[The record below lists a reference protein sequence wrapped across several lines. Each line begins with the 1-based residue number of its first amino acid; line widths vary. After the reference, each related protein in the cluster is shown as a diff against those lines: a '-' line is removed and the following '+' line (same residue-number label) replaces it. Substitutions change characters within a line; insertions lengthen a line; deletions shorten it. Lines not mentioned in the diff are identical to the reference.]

1 MKRRIMSA
9 VVTILL
15 ILTVAGCEKKSR
27 NTMLNGDN
35 FIEESKQQE
44 AAFTDSIKEQKAD
57 EVEQKETSNNVVHD
71 TMEDTD
77 NLRIAA
83 AETEEEAL
91 VPETIRI
98 ENPSWNYYIADK
110 SKVTKNLTIGLKE
123 LSKESNNITDV
134 KEWFIAHDLPL
145 AWNTDYNST
154 YPFNSD
160 ENYDYIG
167 EEFGKGSSFLKIYD
181 KDTGNLIYD
190 LDFSE
195 YQYANDFLPQD
206 KPYVSQEV
214 WYSIIVDDVLY
225 ASIAH
230 LTYAKSSPHNG
241 YIVAIDLDDMS
252 VLWKTKPLV
261 SNAYSFAVVDDYIF
275 SGYGFTEEN
284 DYLKII
290 DRETGTVM
298 KEYPLDTMAE
308 HIIYKDDILYVRTY
322 NMNYTYEIVDNTD
335 LIKVK

>member
-35 FIEESKQQE
+35 FIEESKQQK
-44 AAFTDSIKEQKAD
+44 ATFTDSIKEQKAD
-57 EVEQKETSNNVVHD
+57 EVEQKETSNNVVND

-77 NLRIAA
+77 NLRTAA
-83 AETEEEAL
+83 AETEEAL